1 MDSGILKS
9 LGIDPAYIFM
19 IMFLLIALLF
29 VLLISINMKYNRLKM
44 SYNSFMKGKDGKTL
58 EKSFNEKFKE
68 IDATIAMVK
77 QNRQDIK
84 TIFKKMEAC
93 YCKVGIVKYD
103 AFNEMGG
110 KLSFALTMLDAKNNG
125 YIINILHSTDGCYA
139 YTKEIVKGQSYIEL
153 GEEEI
158 ESLEKAIYQE
168 TNGIKIRGIK

>member
-1 MDSGILKS
+1 MDSGILNS

-77 QNRQDIK
+77 QNRQDINNISI
-84 TIFKKMEAC
+84 IFR
-93 YCKVGIVKYD
+93 I
-103 AFNEMGG
+103 
-110 KLSFALTMLDAKNNG
+110 
-125 YIINILHSTDGCYA
+125 
-139 YTKEIVKGQSYIEL
+139 
-153 GEEEI
+153 
-158 ESLEKAIYQE
+158 
-168 TNGIKIRGIK
+168 